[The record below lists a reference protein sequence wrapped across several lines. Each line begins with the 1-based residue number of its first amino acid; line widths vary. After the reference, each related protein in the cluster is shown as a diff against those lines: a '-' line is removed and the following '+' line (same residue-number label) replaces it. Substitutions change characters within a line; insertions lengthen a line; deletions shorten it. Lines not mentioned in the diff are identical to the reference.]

1 MGKVDYDVIVQ
12 GLDLKELIPEHIES
26 EGYYAYQGSLT
37 TPPCTDIV
45 RWHVMNARG
54 TIGVDQMDKF
64 RQLLADEY
72 GSNAAPN
79 YRELQDNVN
88 TVYACME
95 GEHEPDT
102 EEDGNNST
110 SNIVV
115 AVYGALIMVCQCVMG
130 VFCCYRSKRSKGQ
143 QEPTHGGVHSRGHQ

>member
-1 MGKVDYDVIVQ
+1 MGENIQYPGKRDYEEVVL
-12 GLDLKELIPEHIES
+12 GLDLTELIPEDIET

-64 RQLLADEY
+64 RHLLADAY
-72 GSNAAPN
+72 GTNAAPN

-95 GEHEPDT
+95 GESEPDV
-102 EEDGNNST
+102 EESEDSDPT
-110 SNIVV
+110 ANIVV
-115 AVYGALIMVCQCVMG
+115 GVYGALIMVCQCLMG
-130 VFCCYRSKRSKGQ
+130 VYCCYKSKKSSKSGK
-143 QEPTHGGVHSRGHQ
+143 